1 MERQNSEH
9 YMTVI
14 DVKNYDDD
22 VKSYDDDLATYDDE
36 VDAAML
42 MMNSTIFG

>member
-1 MERQNSEH
+1 MERQNGEH